1 MIYIIQMNETDIA
14 YNKLVSYPLPEYTIS
29 YRRREAGEP
38 HAKTNFHDLVFLN
51 MNELMPNIPLGLHQG
66 KTCEEI
72 QEWIEKTKIY
82 NMSICNHFNNLLDRK
97 SYLIHSLREQRKRQE
112 VLSLEKVEQLPCD
125 VLNYMYLYLDPETRF
140 SLMKA
145 RYPTIKSD
153 MTKWKV
159 SEIKQ
164 FYKDIVLDKYVNK
177 INEDY
182 TRRCLGTLDFKG
194 ISMTNK
200 DAFIKETFKV
210 IDTLNNAS
218 PRHIKNCLKFKKRA
232 FKLLSSV
239 IYSNNKLTEIRANKK
254 SKK

>member
-1 MIYIIQMNETDIA
+1 MNDTEVV
-14 YNKLVSYPLPEYTIS
+14 YSELVEYPLPEYIVT
-29 YRRREAGEP
+29 YRARRHGQQFV
-38 HAKTNFHDLVFLN
+38 KTNFHDLIFLN
-51 MNELMPNIPLGLHQG
+51 MNELVPNIPLGFHQG
-66 KTCEEI
+66 KTDDEI
-72 QEWIEKTKIY
+72 EEWIKKTKRY
-82 NMSICNHFNNLLDRK
+82 NLSICNYFNNLLEDKER
-97 SYLIHSLREQRKRQE
+97 LIHYSREHKKRQE
-112 VLSLEKVEQLPCD
+112 EFSLTKLQDFPED
-125 VLNYMYLYLDPETRF
+125 VLNCIYVYMDPDTRLT
-140 SLMKA
+140 LMKA
-145 RYPTIKSD
+145 KYPNIKSD
-153 MTKWKV
+153 MGKWKV

-164 FYKDIVLDKYVNK
+164 FYKDVVLDKYVNK

-254 SKK
+254 SKKK